1 MADILRFERLDGVA
15 LLTLDR
21 PERLNAIGS
30 DTHALLRSALD
41 AIQADPALR
50 AVMVTGSGSV
60 FSAGADIAEMRT
72 LTDADSYEAFLQGFH
87 DCYWR
92 LSALAKPTV
101 AAINGH
107 ALGGGF
113 ELALAC
119 DLRVVARPAKLG
131 LPEIKLGM
139 LPGAGG
145 TQRLT
150 RLVPMNIAKE
160 LVLAGRSLDAERA
173 YTLGVVNLVT
183 DPVELMPTALQL
195 ARDLAAGPPQ
205 AIAAGKRLLDDGIE
219 LGLPAALKLEQEAGR
234 ALFGQPE
241 ATEGMSAFTEKRPP
255 RFPGPAAGDAA

>member
-1 MADILRFERLDGVA
+1 MADILRFERLDSVA

-41 AIQADPALR
+41 AIESDPALR
-50 AVMVTGSGSV
+50 AVVVTGSGSV
-60 FSAGADIAEMRT
+60 FSAGADISEMRT
-72 LTDADSYEAFLQGFH
+72 LTDAESYEAFLLGFH
-87 DCYWR
+87 DCYSR
-92 LSALAKPTV
+92 LSALATPTI
-101 AAINGH
+101 AAVNGH

-119 DLRVVARPAKLG
+119 DLRVVARTAKLG

-160 LVLAGRSLDAERA
+160 LILAGRTLDADRA
-173 YTLGVVNLVT
+173 YALGVVNLVA
-183 DPVELMPTALQL
+183 DPPDLLPSALRL
-195 ARDLAAGPPQ
+195 ARDIAAGPPR
-205 AIAAGKRLLDDGIE
+205 AMAAGKRLLDEGIG
-219 LGLPAALKLEQEAGR
+219 LGLPAALELELDTGR

-241 ATEGMSAFTEKRPP
+241 ATEGMSAFADKRPP
-255 RFPGPAAGDAA
+255 RFPGPVADDAA